1 MRVAVSRFLVLIG
14 CLLKLMGPQQSHL
27 PYTPASSPCQA
38 KGLWGGDS
46 AWYWIEQTAARPKN
60 GRPLQNL
67 PPTSL
72 GGFVAAVPSR
82 AFRDGTGIFMVKLSH
97 YRLWKE
103 LPRKHRG
110 LE

>member
-46 AWYWIEQTAARPKN
+46 AWYWMEQTAARPKN
-60 GRPLQNL
+60 GHLYGQTESLPALERIASELQKTRGRRKLFRNETSASLYPLD
-67 PPTSL
+67 P
-72 GGFVAAVPSR
+72 
-82 AFRDGTGIFMVKLSH
+82 
-97 YRLWKE
+97 LW
-103 LPRKHRG
+103 
-110 LE
+110 

>member
-1 MRVAVSRFLVLIG
+1 M
-14 CLLKLMGPQQSHL
+14 
-27 PYTPASSPCQA
+27 
-38 KGLWGGDS
+38 
-46 AWYWIEQTAARPKN
+46 EQTAARPKN

-97 YRLWKE
+97 YRFFFSTQILKN
-103 LPRKHRG
+103 LSIALLGG
-110 LE
+110 LYG